1 MNLFL
6 VVLGGRSRGCHIEQ
20 HDVRWVVGD
29 AIDDTLPELV
39 RQWGGLRRGLH
50 LDSYRMVKRVDG
62 HDVVVHPGAATGDA
76 TATQKLWFVNLGG
89 YRADSMAEQHHFG
102 LVVGRSSASAK
113 AAARRRWLR
122 GLEQIHKD
130 DLHEL
135 EQDPALDDLL
145 PISGNGQWHLQLT
158 AVEDGEDPSEAPD
171 WFGYRPI

>member
-1 MNLFL
+1 
-6 VVLGGRSRGCHIEQ
+6 
-20 HDVRWVVGD
+20 
-29 AIDDTLPELV
+29 
-39 RQWGGLRRGLH
+39 
-50 LDSYRMVKRVDG
+50 
-62 HDVVVHPGAATGDA
+62 
-76 TATQKLWFVNLGG
+76 
-89 YRADSMAEQHHFG
+89 MAEQHHFG
-102 LVVGRSSASAK
+102 LVVGRSSAAAK

-158 AVEDGEDPSEAPD
+158 AVGKGEDPSEAPD